1 MAQSKTDFAILE
13 RKYALNILKEISM
26 LGCKLVDTS
35 MDANVKLVHGQG
47 EPLKDLCGCQ
57 RLVGSIFS

>member
-1 MAQSKTDFAILE
+1 M
-13 RKYALNILKEISM
+13 NIVKEISM